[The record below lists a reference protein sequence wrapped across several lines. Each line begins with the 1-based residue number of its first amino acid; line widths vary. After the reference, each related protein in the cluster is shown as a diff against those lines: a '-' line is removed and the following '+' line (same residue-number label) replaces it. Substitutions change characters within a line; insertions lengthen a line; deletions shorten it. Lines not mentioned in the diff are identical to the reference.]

1 MPNQAFECA
10 AALKADQKI
19 ARFTQIPLKR
29 FVKESMIDKNLAIM
43 EEATAKSRFFD
54 FSAKTVTGREVPLN
68 RAIPSAKRRGCEMS
82 VLIPCIIAGG
92 AGTRLW
98 PVSREAMPK
107 PFMRLPDGQS
117 LLQKTFARA
126 AALPGVE
133 RVLTVTNREV
143 FFRTQDEY
151 RQVNPDKLGL
161 DYLLETNGRNTAPA
175 IAAAALHCASHY
187 GNDSVL
193 LVMPADHVIE
203 HAEAFATAVEQARQL
218 AEKGWLATF
227 GLVPSRAE
235 TGFGYIERGQAV
247 GDHGYQ
253 VNCFVEKPDAATAL
267 SYLEG
272 GRHLWNAGMF
282 CLQVGTLLA
291 ELQAHAPQLLACVTD
306 CLGQSATKQGEK
318 VLQVELDPASFALAE
333 DISIDYALME
343 RSAKVAVVPCE
354 LGWSDIGSWE
364 AVRGLRHTD
373 DDGNHCNGETVLHQ
387 VTNCYIDSPKRLVGA
402 VGLDNLIVIDT
413 PDALLIADAARS
425 QEVKVIAQQLKHQ
438 GHEAYRLHRTVTR
451 PWGMYTVLEE
461 GPRFKIKRIMVRP
474 GESLSLQMHHHRSE
488 HWIIVSGMACV
499 TNGEEE
505 FLLDTN
511 ESTFIKPGRTHRLTN
526 PGVIDLVM
534 IEVQSGEYL
543 GEDDIVRFTDIYGR
557 VPAAALG

>member
-1 MPNQAFECA
+1 
-10 AALKADQKI
+10 
-19 ARFTQIPLKR
+19 
-29 FVKESMIDKNLAIM
+29 
-43 EEATAKSRFFD
+43 
-54 FSAKTVTGREVPLN
+54 
-68 RAIPSAKRRGCEMS
+68 MS

-107 PFMRLPDGQS
+107 PFMRLPDGES
-117 LLQKTFARA
+117 LLQKTFVRA
-126 AALPGVE
+126 SALPGVE
-133 RVLTVTNREV
+133 RLLTATNREV

-151 RQVNPDKLGL
+151 GQVNPGKLPL
-161 DYLLETNGRNTAPA
+161 DFILEPSGRNTAPA
-175 IAAAALHCASHY
+175 IAAAALHCATQY
-187 GNDSVL
+187 GEDSL
-193 LVMPADHVIE
+193 LLILPADHLIQDF
-203 HAEAFATAVEQARQL
+203 EAFAQAVAHARQL
-218 AEKGWLATF
+218 AENGWLATF
-227 GLVPSRAE
+227 GLVPDRAE
-235 TGFGYIERGQAV
+235 TGFGYIERGKALNE
-247 GDHGYQ
+247 HAYQ
-253 VNCFVEKPDAATAL
+253 VARFVEKPDTPTAQE
-267 SYLEG
+267 YLDG

-282 CLQVGTLLA
+282 CLRASSVLE
-291 ELQAHAPQLLACVTD
+291 ELQAHAPEVLGSVAT
-306 CLGQSATKQGEK
+306 CLQRSAIKQGDK
-318 VLQVELDPASFALAE
+318 ALQVELDADSFALAE

-343 RSAKVAVVPCE
+343 RSDKVAVVPCE

-364 AVRGLRHTD
+364 AVRELRQTD
-373 DDGNHCNGETVLHQ
+373 DAGNHCNGEAVLHD
-387 VTNCYIDSPKRLVGA
+387 VRNCYIDSPKRLVGA

-413 PDALLIADAARS
+413 PDALLIADASRS

-438 GHEAYRLHRTVTR
+438 GHETYRLHRTVTR

-488 HWIIVSGMACV
+488 HWIVVSGMACV

-557 VPAAALG
+557 APTAAAG